1 MKLVREQW
9 LAQFRED
16 YKDSDDDTPDYL
28 KAVETIILQAQDPF
42 KAYGPFQRFV
52 SRAHEPAGKRLK
64 MLLDTLLELGQLDKV
79 KYKAFKAE
87 FVELLTGAA
96 DDETENYAV

>member
-16 YKDSDDDTPDYL
+16 YKDSDDTPKYL
-28 KAVETIILQAQDPF
+28 MAVETVFLQAQDPF
-42 KAYGPFQRFV
+42 KAYEPYQRFV

-64 MLLDTLLELGQLDKV
+64 MLLDSLLELGQIDKV
-79 KYKAFKAE
+79 RYKALKAE
-87 FVELLTGAA
+87 FVELLKDG
-96 DDETENYAV
+96 DDETENHAV